1 MQGILKI
8 YPNSG
13 QSSLNTLTCPSHKLQ
28 QTPQERRQV
37 MCQHKT
43 SRYQGPEEK
52 SDELL
57 QQAQEGTTDSSF
69 IAVTTCSQMLGLGQS
84 MLAN

>member
-1 MQGILKI
+1 
-8 YPNSG
+8 
-13 QSSLNTLTCPSHKLQ
+13 
-28 QTPQERRQV
+28 